1 MHPRRD
7 WIPLW
12 QWHHD
17 FVSLEFLRSIHAQ
30 DVRIGRTDGF
40 LLQQLFIGANP
51 FAIPLWL
58 ADVLWRI
65 RTKPPNPDKPE
76 PKRYKVGRSQNLRK
90 PNNHEGSLRQAAK
103 LSVLKHSIYLVR
115 Y

>member
-1 MHPRRD
+1 MPLIAESNTGGLSLFSCVITSAKNPAQLLRWLLVVMLFNASDIMLRRCD
-7 WIPLW
+7 SLMLVSIPY
-12 QWHHD
+12 
-17 FVSLEFLRSIHAQ
+17 
-30 DVRIGRTDGF
+30 
-40 LLQQLFIGANP
+40 
-51 FAIPLWL
+51 
-58 ADVLWRI
+58 
-65 RTKPPNPDKPE
+65 PNPDKPE